1 MSELMNKEL
10 LIKLGLKERDFKVLN
25 YVIDTINKNIKNNKE
40 NYDKLETIYIYGS
53 KVKNLSTFSSDIDIA
68 IISSEN
74 IKNIDKFKIYFDLSN
89 YDMKYKKEKLP
100 ELDSHIYY
108 SLNFKENKSIYIN
121 DIKNEGVIIWE
132 KTITEE

>member
-74 IKNIDKFKIYFDLSN
+74 IKNIDKFNIYFDLSN
-89 YDMKYKKEKLP
+89 YYMKYKKEKLP

>member
-53 KVKNLSTFSSDIDIA
+53 KVKNLSTFFSDIDIA

>member
-74 IKNIDKFKIYFDLSN
+74 IKNIDKFNIYFDLSN